1 MTVTREMLMARR
13 AELEQRL
20 LQGSQMVERGNALT
34 LMCRGAIEQ
43 VDWTL
48 AELDKL
54 GIQADCPETDAAC
67 GEEAAAES
75 EA

>member
-13 AELEQRL
+13 AELEQRQ
-20 LQGSQMVERGNALT
+20 LQGAQLVEKGNALV

-48 AELDKL
+48 TELDKL
-54 GIQADCPETDAAC
+54 GIQAECTETDAAC
-67 GEEAAAES
+67 GEEAVAAS

>member
-20 LQGSQMVERGNALT
+20 LQGSKMVEQGNGLA

-48 AELDKL
+48 TELDKL

-67 GEEAAAES
+67 DEEVAVEAE
-75 EA
+75 A